1 MNTYRKAVTVLAL
14 TMIGAGCSEFL
25 SGPGLTENPNNPTN
39 ATPLQVLVS
48 VQANM
53 ATRLEGQLARCAGV
67 FTQQLIGSNN
77 QQLTW
82 CTGYAISESDISGQM
97 SGFYTGGGLSG
108 LRRVIDAATT
118 SGDNMLLGMAKI
130 WEGYAMGTATSV
142 WGDLPYREAVTD
154 GILSPAL
161 DPQQQIYADVQ
172 ARLDEGIA
180 ALTALGAPTG
190 NCAPSEGDL
199 IYCATAVAKAG
210 VNGEIARWIR
220 AAHTLKARF
229 YLHLVERQGVTA
241 YQSALAE
248 ANLGINEVPANAT
261 QAIHGQA
268 PGDFRTFHGTI
279 QDFDANI
286 WAEFLLSRQDI
297 VAGDRL
303 VGILKARNDT
313 VRLRSYFD
321 TTSIAH
327 PGAGPGL
334 IPIKFAG
341 NDQNNIIVRPPV
353 PGCPA
358 TGTCPASVV
367 NTSVR
372 RVFTFRQPLVTW
384 AENQLILAEARFMT
398 GDSAGAATNV
408 NAVRAAV
415 GLPALAAPTFVD
427 VMTEKYIA
435 MFQNIDVWSD
445 YKRTCIPTLT
455 PNGAAPE
462 VLGRMPY
469 GSAERTA
476 NANIPLPSAYPT
488 GTTGSSAVRNWN
500 DPNPC

>member
-25 SGPGLTENPNNPTN
+25 SGPGLTENPNNPTTGT
-39 ATPLQVLVS
+39 ALQQLVS

-77 QQLTW
+77 QQLQW
-82 CTGYAISESDISGQM
+82 CTGYGINESDISGQM
-97 SGFYTGGGLSG
+97 SGFYTGGGLKG
-108 LRRVIDAATT
+108 LRNVQEAAVAT
-118 SGDNMLLGMAKI
+118 SDNFLLGIAKV
-130 WEGYAMGTATSV
+130 WEALAMGTATSV
-142 WGDLPYREAVTD
+142 WGDLPYREAVTE
-154 GILSPAL
+154 GIESPAL

-172 ARLDEGIA
+172 TRLDEGIA

-190 NCAPSEGDL
+190 NCVPSEGDL
-199 IYCATAVAKAG
+199 IYCGTAVARAT
-210 VNGEIARWIR
+210 EIARWIR

-248 ANLGINEVPANAT
+248 ALLGINEAAANAT

-268 PGDFRTFHGTI
+268 PGDFRTFHGSV

-286 WAEFLLSRQDI
+286 WAEFLLARQDI

-303 VGILKARNDT
+303 IGILKARNDT
-313 VRLRSYFD
+313 VRMRGYFD
-321 TTSIAH
+321 PNAQGNFV
-327 PGAGPGL
+327 GA
-334 IPIKFAG
+334 
-341 NDQNNIIVRPPV
+341 DQNNVTVRPPACGAV
-353 PGCPA
+353 PAPCA
-358 TGTCPASVV
+358 TSVV

-427 VMTEKYIA
+427 VMTEKHIA

-455 PNGAAPE
+455 PNGNAAE